1 MNYFN
6 KFQNL
11 VSKGV
16 TNVKNAINGPQKH
29 NAYIE
34 KGMSTMYEGDPNDI
48 GASPFQEQNQPKKT
62 TSLSEFLLQGN
73 KTNQSQ
79 TNQIGNDVIAINP
92 YNIQNRRE
100 SKPDDD
106 FMNGFKLIEGEN
118 PVEWERCIIKL
129 DDKEFNCRA
138 LITAYRL
145 YLIPH
150 FSSNNLI
157 TSLNSMTY
165 ESLFP
170 PDFFS
175 LPIHKI
181 LSCEKSIEKT
191 NTFQYSIVI
200 YSKDGRS
207 FELILRIGQS
217 EAFFFCLSGLI
228 QAKEKPTYSTFAMK
242 YCAAS
247 AATIEEN
254 GWDVY
259 DPEKEFARQGLRNL
273 DTNTSQDKNKLFR
286 RTKLNEKYGLCDTYP
301 KFLITSAHITDEEL
315 RNGAAFRTKNR
326 IPSLSYF
333 YYKNKASIWRSSQT
347 KSGITNNR
355 NAFDEQLLGYISDL
369 GSEKRMVVYD
379 ARPYLSACANRLKGA
394 GFEDVSN
401 YNRCDIIFCEID
413 NIHDA
418 RNSLSK
424 IYNMLRMPEFR
435 EYKKFYSTFEST
447 GWPEFVHGII
457 RSAIKIANSI
467 KQGCSCL
474 IHCSDGWDRAS
485 QLTAFSQLLIDPYYR
500 TIKGY
505 MTLIEKDFL
514 SFGHQFKYR
523 NGYYSGKEFHEDQN
537 SPIFLQYLDA
547 THQLLVQY
555 PMYFEFNMNFL
566 LYIANHINS
575 GKYGTFLYNHERERD
590 EKEAKMKTMSIW
602 TDMLKNIDKYRNPYY
617 ENRTLEEYFFVPMFS
632 SHKIRLWE
640 EYFMQFTQLG
650 VGLSYD
656 RYINR
661 WYKWKEEKKPPKDTR
676 IITNIQFINR
686 DKKEENTLATEQGF
700 EIDKLKACIMDLL
713 TNAKMS
719 VEAFEKIP
727 ESSRKMIKKITEEKE
742 GVYANFGNEKGY
754 EFVKIEKVK
763 IGDKSEEPKK
773 EDSIPESKKDN
784 SVPSEEKKLEPQE
797 IIQKELKPEK
807 SQATPIMEQ
816 KEEKEEETKLD

>member
-286 RTKLNEKYGLCDTYP
+286 RTKLNEIYGLCDTYP

-333 YYKNKASIWRSSQT
+333 YYKNK
-347 KSGITNNR
+347 
-355 NAFDEQLLGYISDL
+355 E
-369 GSEKRMVVYD
+369 
-379 ARPYLSACANRLKGA
+379 LS
-394 GFEDVSN
+394 
-401 YNRCDIIFCEID
+401 
-413 NIHDA
+413 
-418 RNSLSK
+418 
-424 IYNMLRMPEFR
+424 
-435 EYKKFYSTFEST
+435 
-447 GWPEFVHGII
+447 
-457 RSAIKIANSI
+457 
-467 KQGCSCL
+467 
-474 IHCSDGWDRAS
+474 
-485 QLTAFSQLLIDPYYR
+485 YYR
-500 TIKGY
+500 
-505 MTLIEKDFL
+505 
-514 SFGHQFKYR
+514 
-523 NGYYSGKEFHEDQN
+523 
-537 SPIFLQYLDA
+537 
-547 THQLLVQY
+547 
-555 PMYFEFNMNFL
+555 
-566 LYIANHINS
+566 
-575 GKYGTFLYNHERERD
+575 
-590 EKEAKMKTMSIW
+590 
-602 TDMLKNIDKYRNPYY
+602 
-617 ENRTLEEYFFVPMFS
+617 
-632 SHKIRLWE
+632 
-640 EYFMQFTQLG
+640 
-650 VGLSYD
+650 
-656 RYINR
+656 
-661 WYKWKEEKKPPKDTR
+661 
-676 IITNIQFINR
+676 
-686 DKKEENTLATEQGF
+686 
-700 EIDKLKACIMDLL
+700 
-713 TNAKMS
+713 
-719 VEAFEKIP
+719 
-727 ESSRKMIKKITEEKE
+727 
-742 GVYANFGNEKGY
+742 
-754 EFVKIEKVK
+754 
-763 IGDKSEEPKK
+763 
-773 EDSIPESKKDN
+773 
-784 SVPSEEKKLEPQE
+784 
-797 IIQKELKPEK
+797 
-807 SQATPIMEQ
+807 
-816 KEEKEEETKLD
+816 